1 MNPKR
6 WVILFAMVLL
16 LIVGRLAWPVY
27 EFYAHRG
34 AAPLSPFGWHS
45 IDGDVP
51 ATQEAFDPRFDEA
64 GSRALELMEEHRS
77 SINAPALSAA
87 LAVDGELVWV
97 GAVGYADIE
106 TEMPAT
112 PETIFRIGS
121 TSKAITGTTLARLVE
136 RGEMNLDA
144 PLSSYMAELPNESWA
159 NITPRQLASH
169 SSGLPHYKENGDLL
183 GLYQTIALDR
193 HYDDVR
199 DALAVFDESP
209 LLFEPGTDFFYSSL
223 GTVLLGAVMSE
234 VTGVPYRQLVQ
245 REVIEPAAM
254 TSTFSASD
262 SDRRADRLATFYY
275 TDEGR
280 HREWRDVDL
289 SQRLPGGG
297 FASTPSDLAR
307 LGAMYFDED
316 YLALQTRETFWSPQR
331 LADGEVN
338 EQNYAIGWRWREWDI
353 EGVGI
358 ARNANHGGVSRGS
371 QCWLLVFVDYTM
383 SMAFCTNRKTEEFID
398 FGILYES
405 LLRAFA
411 PVGSPPSSP

>member
-1 MNPKR
+1 MRALR
-6 WVILFAMVLL
+6 WVILISMPVLL
-16 LIVGRLAWPVY
+16 IFVWLAWPVY
-27 EFYAHRG
+27 EFYAYRG
-34 AAPLSPFGWHS
+34 EAPLSPFGWHS

-51 ATQEAFDPRFDEA
+51 ATQEVFDPRFEQA
-64 GSRALELMEEHRS
+64 GSRALALTEEHRS
-77 SINAPALSAA
+77 AINAPALSAA
-87 LAVDGELVWV
+87 LAVDGELAWV

-106 TEMPAT
+106 TQTPAT

-136 RGEMNLDA
+136 RGEMDLDA
-144 PLSSYMAELPNESWA
+144 PLSNYLAELPNAAWA

-169 SSGLPHYKENGDLL
+169 SSGLPHYKDNGDKL
-183 GLYQTIALDR
+183 GQYQTISMDR

-199 DALAVFDESP
+199 DSLALFDESP

-223 GTVLLGAVMSE
+223 GTILLGAVLSE
-234 VTGVPYRQLVQ
+234 VAGMPYRELVQ
-245 REVIEPAAM
+245 REVIGPAAM
-254 TSTFSASD
+254 TSTFPASD
-262 SDRRADRLATFYY
+262 RDSRADRLATFYY
-275 TDEGR
+275 TSEDR

-297 FASTPSDLAR
+297 FASTPSDLVR
-307 LGAMYFDED
+307 LGSLYFDDD
-316 YLALQTRETFWSPQR
+316 YLTPETRETFWTPQR
-331 LADGEVN
+331 VADGEVN

-353 EGVGI
+353 EGVGL

-383 SMAFCTNRKTEEFID
+383 SMAFCTNRKTDEFID
-398 FGILYES
+398 FGILYEP
-405 LLRAFA
+405 LFREFA